1 MPGADI
7 AVYKCDLSSL
17 KSVRECAGEINEKE
31 ERIDVLI
38 NNAGVM
44 MCPYSK
50 GQHINDVHTIFVFLY
65 SFHLFALATGF

>member
-1 MPGADI
+1 MTPAWLHCTWI
-7 AVYKCDLSSL
+7 ISLFLLRCDLSSL
-17 KSVRECAGEINEKE
+17 KSVRECAGEINSKE

-50 GQHINDVHTIFVFLY
+50 E
-65 SFHLFALATGF
+65 